1 VSARRRR
8 VISASRRALAMAA
21 LSLTLAAPPSSSAV
35 SADDRLRSL
44 GDEFVARG
52 LDRAPH
58 QATRLGVHD
67 SDREL
72 VPVTQVTLAEDR
84 AWLHDFRAR
93 LAALERDDLTSEPAI
108 EYDLLTALAERER
121 LELDVLRPFERDPG
135 AYVPMVAG
143 SIASVMRAGTAP
155 CERARLAA
163 RRLAQVPEV
172 LRAARINL
180 RAPPR
185 ILTEIAIDEFA
196 STLRFYRETVP
207 ALAAGCRE
215 ARIQADLAQA
225 DTTAVRAVEEFLLYL
240 REDLLPA
247 STGALAIGPEAC
259 RRLLWTGLLSDVA
272 PVETL
277 LVHEE
282 HALDQRRAELR
293 ALPTEAGETGEDR
306 DSIAAAGSEVVRV
319 APLLERELDR
329 VGEFVRQ
336 HDLVTMPP
344 RGTLGFR
351 RAPLLLRGPEAVALE
366 APGPWE
372 TRTLDAWLEFA
383 PPDSSADP
391 EVARTL
397 RRRFG
402 SWDTQLA
409 LMHEVVPGRY
419 LRGLVLRST
428 PSRLRRALQDA
439 WPAHDWG
446 QYCEQMVMDEGYGD
460 RDPRCRRAA
469 ASRALR
475 NAGLSWASLAL
486 HAGVMSIDQVRRILE
501 ERCLLDPEEAARGA
515 RWIAANPG
523 SMVYTLGAR
532 QLLELRDEA
541 RRALG
546 PRFQIK
552 AFNDAVLRLGASPA
566 GLVREGVR
574 MELGIA
580 SRDTAVGTGP

>member
-1 VSARRRR
+1 
-8 VISASRRALAMAA
+8 VISSSRRALAVAG
-21 LSLTLAAPPSSSAV
+21 LSLFLAAPSPSFAA
-35 SADDRLRSL
+35 SADVRLRLL
-44 GDEFVARG
+44 GEEFVARR
-52 LDRAPH
+52 LSRAPH
-58 QATRLGVHD
+58 EATRLGTHD
-67 SDREL
+67 TDREL
-72 VPVTQVTLAEDR
+72 IPVTGVTLNEDR
-84 AWLHDFRAR
+84 AWLQDFRAR
-93 LAALERDDLTSEPAI
+93 LAALERDELTSERAI
-108 EYDLLTALAERER
+108 EYDLLTASAERQR

-135 AYVPMVAG
+135 AYVPLVAG

-155 CERARLAA
+155 CERARLAS
-163 RRLAQVPEV
+163 RRLKQIPEV

-185 ILTEIAIDEFA
+185 VLTEIAIDEFTA
-196 STLRFYRETVP
+196 AVRFYRETVP

-215 ARIQADLAQA
+215 GRIQADLAQA

-247 STGALAIGPEAC
+247 STGELAIGPEAC
-259 RRLLWTGLLSDVA
+259 RRLLWTGLMADVA

-277 LVHEE
+277 LVREE
-282 HALDQRRAELR
+282 RILEQRRAEFDL
-293 ALPTEAGETGEDR
+293 AMEAAVKGEEG
-306 DSIAAAGSEVVRV
+306 DSTAAVSLGPVRV
-319 APLLERELDR
+319 RPLLERQLDR
-329 VGEFVRQ
+329 VGDFVRQ
-336 HDLVTMPP
+336 RDLVTLPP

-351 RAPLLLRGPEAVALE
+351 AAPLLLLSPDPVALE
-366 APGPWE
+366 VPGPWE
-372 TRTLDAWLEFA
+372 TRSLDAWLEFA
-383 PPDSSADP
+383 PPDSSADG
-391 EVARTL
+391 VVVRAL
-397 RRRFG
+397 LGRFD
-402 SWDTQLA
+402 SWGTQLA

-428 PSRLRRALQDA
+428 PSRLRQALQDA

-446 QYCEQMVMDEGYGD
+446 QYCEQMMIDEGYGN
-460 RDPRCRRAA
+460 RDPGCRRAA

-475 NAGLSWASLAL
+475 HAGHSWAALAL
-486 HAGVMSIDQVRRILE
+486 HAGVMSLDQVRRMLE
-501 ERCLLDPEEAARGA
+501 ERCLLGPEEAARDA

-552 AFNDAVLRLGASPA
+552 VFNDAVLRFGASPA

-574 MELGIA
+574 MELGVP